1 MKKLPLALISLAI
14 AGTLLMPYFTG
25 RIAEREISH
34 LVSNMNHHFAAYAN
48 TEVVDYQRSYKS
60 TQASYKLTLN
70 EAPPVEVNYACTG
83 EHGFI
88 DYQYSC
94 ALQDMP
100 QYQDWVAENLEGKDP
115 ITISGSVSPLG
126 KIEQHIDLESFSLF
140 SGKDEIKVAKGRLTI
155 NSNQEVSDI
164 QVHGEFDGARLIN
177 QDADVSFENLAVNAE
192 FLGGK
197 TTLPLGEFSL
207 RAEKLQLESPEEGS
221 LSLSNLELDSWTKVE
236 GTSLSSG
243 TELSVAKAQYPSQK
257 IAIED
262 LSWHFDVSG
271 VPVEQLNGLHQQ
283 LRAINTN
290 QSASTANSL
299 SSSAFNYDNFS
310 KDLSQLLVPGLA
322 LSTSAQGVTD
332 SQTNIVKIG
341 LELIE
346 PLEAQDAMLIMF
358 DPVSLLQ
365 KVAFEVNLQL
375 SNSLLDSAKLNDTI
389 SQNALFIHSGKVH
402 TLSIKTNNNTAEL
415 NGESMSLADFVSKI
429 MRGSL

>member
-25 RIAEREISH
+25 KIAERETNH
-34 LVSNMNHHFAAYAN
+34 LVSNMNHHFAAYGN

-100 QYQDWVAENLEGKDP
+100 QYQDWVAENLDGKDP
-115 ITISGSVSPLG
+115 ITISGSVSALG

-155 NSNQEVSDI
+155 NSNQEVSDV

-197 TTLPLGEFSL
+197 TTLPLGEFNL

-221 LSLSNLELDSWTKVE
+221 LSLSNLELDAWTKVE
-236 GTSLSSG
+236 GASLSSG
-243 TELSVAKAQYPSQK
+243 TEFSVAKAQYPSQK
-257 IAIED
+257 IAVED

-271 VPVEQLNGLHQQ
+271 VPVAKLNDLQQQ
-283 LRAINTN
+283 LKTLNVS
-290 QSASTANSL
+290 QSASGANSL
-299 SSSAFNYDNFS
+299 NNPAFNTNNFS

-322 LSTSAQGVTD
+322 LSTAAQGVINN
-332 SQTNIVKIG
+332 QTNIIKLG
-341 LELIE
+341 LELLE
-346 PLEAQDAMLIMF
+346 PLEPQDAMLIMF
-358 DPVSLLQ
+358 DPVSLLK
-365 KVAFEVNLQL
+365 KVAFEINLQL
-375 SNSLLDSAKLNDTI
+375 SNRFLASAKLTDII
-389 SQNALFIHSGKVH
+389 SQNDLFTHNGEVHS
-402 TLSIKTNNNTAEL
+402 LSITTNKTTAEL
-415 NGESMSLADFVSKI
+415 NGESMNLEAFVNKI
-429 MRGSL
+429 MSSSL